1 MRAIAAAI
9 VFAACIIAGAIN
21 PDAWKGDVSN
31 WFVFWTFMVTVCFTI
46 MGV

>member
-1 MRAIAAAI
+1 MRATAAAI

-31 WFVFWTFMVTVCFTI
+31 WFVFWAFLATLFFTI
-46 MGV
+46 LGV